1 VGEGEEEEGGVDD
14 GRRGSEGVVIME
26 VTWFQVDLD
35 YEFDAPR
42 WFDLAQ
48 EEAPLDAAAAQEWFT
63 SAPSYPPSRACSPLP
78 RLAISSSS
86 FVSSRAS
93 DDDSGSYVN
102 GGRPVRVRSTIAFQ
116 MGCSS
121 TPPPICV
128 SVGLVGG
135 FDAFRKRAI
144 SRGFFF
150 VLLSISRFVQHV
162 NDRYGV
168 VMGDV
173 FKGRMDR
180 HAPFWSSVEFA
191 PMLSSLT
198 VRNFVRG

>member
-1 VGEGEEEEGGVDD
+1 MHLG
-14 GRRGSEGVVIME
+14 
-26 VTWFQVDLD
+26 
-35 YEFDAPR
+35 
-42 WFDLAQ
+42 
-48 EEAPLDAAAAQEWFT
+48 
-63 SAPSYPPSRACSPLP
+63 
-78 RLAISSSS
+78 
-86 FVSSRAS
+86 
-93 DDDSGSYVN
+93 N
-102 GGRPVRVRSTIAFQ
+102 GP
-116 MGCSS
+116 
-121 TPPPICV
+121 
-128 SVGLVGG
+128 
-135 FDAFRKRAI
+135 FRE
-144 SRGFFF
+144 FFF